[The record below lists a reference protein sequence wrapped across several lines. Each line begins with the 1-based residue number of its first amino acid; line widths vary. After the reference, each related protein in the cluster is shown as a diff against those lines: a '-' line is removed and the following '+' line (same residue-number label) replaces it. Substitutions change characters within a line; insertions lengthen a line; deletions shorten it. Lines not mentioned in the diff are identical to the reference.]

1 MGEFP
6 GAHMT
11 FQTAIDCLNDDT
23 SMDQAT
29 KAQHIRTCTQHQQE
43 TRAAAR
49 QNTNLRDI
57 AFIAVQDSKADY
69 QSCKRTV
76 HAAFLTLA
84 NAQMKAV
91 NRAFATPLVLGGKV
105 ASNLR
110 LLMMYD
116 HLFHLSTLVRELTVG
131 LDS

>member
-1 MGEFP
+1 MGELP

-23 SMDQAT
+23 FMDHAT

-43 TRAAAR
+43 TCAAAR

-57 AFIAVQDSKADY
+57 AFIAVQDSKVDY

-76 HAAFLTLA
+76 HAAFLNLA
-84 NAQMKAV
+84 NAQIKACQSRV
-91 NRAFATPLVLGGKV
+91 RYTPRAGGKV